1 MPRIISIDVG
11 TKRTGIAVTDE
22 MQTIAFPLETI
33 PTTQVMLFLQKYIAT
48 EKVSKIIVGYPLD
61 IFNKATDATPFVE
74 KFIIQLK
81 NKFPNLPILKVD
93 EKFSSKNA
101 VKEMVTMGMK
111 KKQRQKKENIDLIAA
126 TIILQ
131 NYLQFNI

>member
-33 PTTQVMLFLQKYIAT
+33 PTPQVMLFLQKYIAT

-74 KFIIQLK
+74 KFITQLK

>member
-74 KFIIQLK
+74 KFITQLK

>member
-33 PTTQVMLFLQKYIAT
+33 PTPQVMLFLQKYIAT

-74 KFIIQLK
+74 KFITQLK
-81 NKFPNLPILKVD
+81 NKFPNLLILKVD

>member
-33 PTTQVMLFLQKYIAT
+33 PTTQVMLFLQNYITT

-74 KFIIQLK
+74 KFITQLK

>member
-33 PTTQVMLFLQKYIAT
+33 PTPQVMLFLQNYITT

-74 KFIIQLK
+74 KFIPQLK